1 MMDFKKGEWCN
12 IMDGLYWNFINK
24 NRKFFSKNPRLS
36 MMVRVFDK
44 MKSERKKLILNA
56 AQKFI
61 KQNTI

>member
-1 MMDFKKGEWCN
+1 MDFKKGEWCN